1 MSGGIPFLDI
11 LIFAI
16 IAIFLG
22 LRLRSVLG
30 RRDGF
35 EQHIPR
41 DPDAVEALAEKR
53 AEAQKQSLVS
63 GEGVEAVAQV
73 DPSFSEKEFLQ
84 GASAAYGM
92 ILEAFAAG
100 DMDTLKSLLGYEMHA
115 GFAQAVRDRD
125 KAGETLSINLVSLD
139 AASIIKARLTDG
151 VAAITVE
158 FRSQQQRVLKA
169 EDGAVIE
176 GAEEAAEAFVDHWT
190 FERDI
195 SSRDPNWLLV
205 ETDSIQE

>member
-35 EQHIPR
+35 EQNIPR
-41 DPDAVEALAEKR
+41 DPEALEAMAEPPTKAR
-53 AEAQKQSLVS
+53 PEDLVS
-63 GEGVEAVAQV
+63 GEGIEAIANADVTF
-73 DPSFSEKEFLQ
+73 DEKEFLH

-92 ILEAFAAG
+92 ILEAFAGG
-100 DMDTLKSLLGYEMHA
+100 DMEMLKPLLGYEMQS
-115 GFAQAVRDRD
+115 GFAQAIRDRG

-139 AASIIKARLTDG
+139 DTKINKAKLKDGIAS
-151 VAAITVE
+151 ITVE
-158 FRSQQQRVLKA
+158 YRSQQERILRA

-176 GAEEAAEAFVDHWT
+176 GAENATEKFIDHWT

-205 ETDSIQE
+205 ETESIQD

>member
-35 EQHIPR
+35 EQDLRR
-41 DPDAVEALAEKR
+41 DPDAVEAMSEIRTKAKP
-53 AEAQKQSLVS
+53 QDLVS
-63 GEGVEAVAQV
+63 GEGIEAIANA
-73 DPSFSEKEFLQ
+73 DTLFSEKEFLK

-92 ILEAFAAG
+92 ILEAFADG
-100 DMDTLKSLLGYEMHA
+100 DMETLKPLLGYEMNA
-115 GFAQAVRDRD
+115 GFAQAIRDRG

-139 AASIIKARLTDG
+139 DVKIHKARLTEG
-151 VAAITVE
+151 VASITVE
-158 FRSQQQRVLKA
+158 YHSQQKRILKA
-169 EDGAVIE
+169 EDGGIIE
-176 GAEEAAEAFVDHWT
+176 GANDATEAFIDHWT

-205 ETDSIQE
+205 ETETLQD